1 MITMI
6 IICVCAQDLNSFAY
20 CHINIQEKYGAC
32 LVVLAVYNNK
42 QLIEAH
48 KGVQR
53 KNDMW
58 QTPMSAH

>member
-53 KNDMW
+53 KNDM
-58 QTPMSAH
+58 